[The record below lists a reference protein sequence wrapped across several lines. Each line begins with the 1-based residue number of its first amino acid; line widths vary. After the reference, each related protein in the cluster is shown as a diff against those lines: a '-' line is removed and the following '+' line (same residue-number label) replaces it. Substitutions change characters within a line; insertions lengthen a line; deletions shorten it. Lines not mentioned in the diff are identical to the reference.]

1 MKKGK
6 LYSVGVGPGDP
17 ELLTAK
23 AIRVLSECDIV
34 AVPQSDGGGQTA
46 LDIAAQYIKGKTV
59 RSFAMPM
66 THDRAARDA
75 SHDAAADAIC
85 ALIGEGKTV
94 AFLTLGDPTVYSTAW
109 YVHKRVAARGCE
121 AELVPG
127 VPSFCAAAARLG
139 RALCE
144 DGEMLHIIP
153 ASHGREREGLALPE
167 VSLVA
172 ILDADKEGFLRS
184 ETSLVQTIGRAARN
198 ADGLVILY
206 ADTVTPSMKRAM
218 DETERRRAIQ
228 DKYNKE
234 HGIVPQ
240 TIRKDVREIIEISR
254 KDEDGARRRG
264 KRKLSERERDEEIR
278 KLEKQMQEASRM
290 LEFEYAAVLRDRII
304 ELRKEQK

>member
-85 ALIGEGKTV
+85 ALIGGGKTV

-109 YVHKRVAARGCE
+109 YVHKRVAARGVSVKSRSSTTTACSRS
-121 AELVPG
+121 P
-127 VPSFCAAAARLG
+127 AAKPF
-139 RALCE
+139 
-144 DGEMLHIIP
+144 P
-153 ASHGREREGLALPE
+153 AP
-167 VSLVA
+167 
-172 ILDADKEGFLRS
+172 K
-184 ETSLVQTIGRAARN
+184 
-198 ADGLVILY
+198 
-206 ADTVTPSMKRAM
+206 
-218 DETERRRAIQ
+218 
-228 DKYNKE
+228 
-234 HGIVPQ
+234 
-240 TIRKDVREIIEISR
+240 
-254 KDEDGARRRG
+254 
-264 KRKLSERERDEEIR
+264 
-278 KLEKQMQEASRM
+278 
-290 LEFEYAAVLRDRII
+290 
-304 ELRKEQK
+304 